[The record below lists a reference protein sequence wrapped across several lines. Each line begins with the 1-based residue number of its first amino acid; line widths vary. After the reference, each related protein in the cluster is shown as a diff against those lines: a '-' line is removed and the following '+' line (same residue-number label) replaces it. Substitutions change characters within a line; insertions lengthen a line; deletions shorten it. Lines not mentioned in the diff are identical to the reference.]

1 MARSIAD
8 IGSEESLAV
17 RAAWLHYVGG
27 LTQAEVAKRLGVPKV
42 KAHRLIARAAA
53 DGMVKVSVDGDG
65 VECAELEH
73 TLCQQ
78 YGLDFCTVAPDVG
91 EQGMPLRSIGVAAAS
106 FLRQELERGDHRVIG
121 LSHGRTLAAMARQLP
136 RVEAPGIRFVALLGG
151 LTRDFA
157 ANPHDVMHTLSEK
170 TGAPAYLIPVPF
182 FANSAED
189 REVLLAQRGVRQV
202 FEMSEGATLKIVGV
216 GTLEQ
221 DAQLVTS
228 GMMEPR
234 ELRQIKADGGVGEML
249 GHFFDARG
257 QLIVTSLTSRTLGVS
272 LDGPTH
278 GQTVAIAGG
287 PGKVAALRA
296 VLASGRLKGWVTDE
310 VTARTLVAGFGQ

>member
-1 MARSIAD
+1 MARNVVE
-8 IGSEESLAV
+8 IGTEESLAV

-27 LTQAEVAKRLGVPKV
+27 LTQAEVARRLGVPKV

-53 DGMVKVSVDGDG
+53 DGMVKVSIDGET
-65 VECAELEH
+65 VECAALEH
-73 TLCQQ
+73 ELCRLH
-78 YGLDFCTVAPDVG
+78 GLDFCTVAPDVG
-91 EQGMPLRSIGVAAAS
+91 EQGLPLRSIGAAAAS
-106 FLRQELERGDHRVIG
+106 FLRQALERGDHRVIG

-136 RVEAPGIRFVALLGG
+136 RVDATGVRFVALLGG

-157 ANPHDVMHTLSEK
+157 ANPDDVMHMLSDK

-189 REVLLAQRGVRQV
+189 KDVLMAQRGVRQV
-202 FEMSEGATLKIVGV
+202 FDMSEGATLKIVGV

-234 ELRQIKADGGVGEML
+234 ELRQIKAEGGVGEML

-257 QLIVTSLTSRTLGVS
+257 RLIRTSLTARTLGVS
-272 LDGPTH
+272 LDGPTP
-278 GQTVAIAGG
+278 GQIVAVAGG
-287 PGKVAALRA
+287 PAKVAALKA
-296 VLASGRLKGWVTDE
+296 VLASSRLKGLVTDE
-310 VTARTLVAGFGQ
+310 TTARALVREENG